1 MRKVL
6 FALSLTISQLAA
18 MELKVDHVT
27 VAGRDLAQL
36 RRMFAEAGVPAEY
49 GGKHSN
55 GITEMALSSF
65 ADGSYLELITPQT
78 GADVTPHYWGR
89 FMMAQTGPCAWAV
102 TTKDLAGD
110 LKRLQA
116 AGIEVHAQ
124 KSGRKRPDGV
134 ELKWEASNVGPG
146 PQGSFF
152 PFLIQDETPRE
163 HRVYPQ
169 GKPTTSAIS
178 GVRYV
183 VVGVA
188 DLSGAVA
195 KYRAAFGLGEPQ
207 TQTDGSLGARL
218 AWFPGTPV
226 VLAAPEGNNSALAA
240 RLKQFGDIPYAFVL
254 GSPSPRSF
262 RTAAPVKWFSG
273 TAAWI
278 DSQKLAGM
286 RIGIAQD

>member
-1 MRKVL
+1 MQRTL
-6 FALSLTISQLAA
+6 LALSLTISQLPAV
-18 MELKVDHVT
+18 ELKVDHVT
-27 VAGRDLAQL
+27 VAGRDLSQL
-36 RRMFAEAGVPAEY
+36 QQMFAGAGVPVEY

-65 ADGSYLELITPQT
+65 ADGSYLELIAPQA

-89 FMMAQTGPCAWAV
+89 FMMEQSGPCAWAV
-102 TTKDLAGD
+102 TTKDLPGD

-116 AGIEVHAQ
+116 AGVEVHPT

-183 VVGVA
+183 VVTVA

-195 KYRAAFGLGEPQ
+195 KYRAAFGLGEPE
-207 TQTDGSLGARL
+207 TQVDASLGARL
-218 AWFPGTPV
+218 AWFPGTPA
-226 VLAAPEGNNSALAA
+226 VLAEPQGAGSWLAG
-240 RLKQFGDIPYAFVL
+240 RLKQFGEIPCAFVL
-254 GSPSPRSF
+254 GSRSPRSF
-262 RTAAPVKWFSG
+262 STASPVKWFSG
-273 TAAWI
+273 TVAWL
-278 DSQKLAGM
+278 DGKKLAGM
-286 RIGIAQD
+286 RIGISQE